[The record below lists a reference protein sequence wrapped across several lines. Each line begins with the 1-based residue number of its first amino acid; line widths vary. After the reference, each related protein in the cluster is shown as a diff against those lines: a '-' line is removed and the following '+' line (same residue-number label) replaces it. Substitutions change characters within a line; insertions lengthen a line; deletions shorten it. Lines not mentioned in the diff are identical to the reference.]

1 MRPPMAKPDEVLL
14 SKMLIELKNVSLFYG
29 ANAALDNLS
38 IEVQGGAVG
47 LLGPNGAGKST
58 LLKTLLGFVEPSQGT
73 ASVFGLDVKTDPLGI
88 RRQVGYMPEDECLI
102 LGMNAVQLVSYAG
115 ELCGMPRRDAMQRA
129 HEVLYYVGL
138 DEERYRPIDGYSAGM
153 KQRVKLAQA
162 LIHDPKLLL
171 LDEPTNGMDTNGRDE
186 MLELVKDIAVDKGIN
201 VILSSH
207 LLPDVEFACSEIIA
221 LSHGSVIIQGQ
232 IETLKKNR
240 GQAFD
245 LRVVGDN
252 EAYIAAL
259 ERHHY
264 RIEVRPDKHLRVTS
278 GSQEQT
284 GTKFFFQ
291 LAYDTGVQL
300 RQLREVR
307 HSLEDVFAE
316 VMSVD
321 AQ

>member
-1 MRPPMAKPDEVLL
+1 
-14 SKMLIELKNVSLFYG
+14 MLIELKNVSLFYG

-115 ELCGMPRRDAMQRA
+115 ELCGMPRRDAMQRS

-138 DEERYRPIDGYSAGM
+138 DEERYRPIDGYSTGM

-207 LLPDVEFACSEIIA
+207 LLPDVEYACSEIIA
-221 LSHGSVIIQGQ
+221 LSHGSAIIQGQ
-232 IETLKKNR
+232 IDTLKKDR

-259 ERHHY
+259 ERHNY
-264 RIEVRPDKHLRVTS
+264 RTEVRPDKHLRVTS
-278 GSQEQT
+278 NNQEQT
-284 GTKFFFQ
+284 DTKFFFQ

-300 RQLREVR
+300 RQMREVR

-321 AQ
+321 L

>member
-1 MRPPMAKPDEVLL
+1 
-14 SKMLIELKNVSLFYG
+14 MLIELKNVSLFYG
-29 ANAALDNLS
+29 TNAALDNLS
-38 IEVQGGAVG
+38 IKVEGGAVG

-73 ASVFGLDVKTDPLGI
+73 AAVLGLDVKTDPLGI
-88 RRQVGYMPEDECLI
+88 RSQVGYMPEDQCLI

-115 ELCGMPRRDAMQRA
+115 ELCGMPGRDAMQRA

-138 DEERYRPIDGYSAGM
+138 DEERYRPIDGYSVGM

-171 LDEPTNGMDTNGRDE
+171 LDEPTNGMDTNGRAE

-207 LLPDVEFACSEIIA
+207 LLPDVEFACTEIIA
-221 LSHGSVIIQGQ
+221 LSHGSVIIQEQ

-245 LRVVGDN
+245 LRIVGDN
-252 EAYIAAL
+252 AAYITAL
-259 ERHHY
+259 ERQNY
-264 RIEVRPDKHLRVTS
+264 QVEVRPDKHLRITS

-307 HSLEDVFAE
+307 HSLEDIFAE

-321 AQ
+321 SQ

>member
-1 MRPPMAKPDEVLL
+1 
-14 SKMLIELKNVSLFYG
+14 MLIELKNVSLFFG
-29 ANAALDNLS
+29 TTVALDNLS
-38 IEVQGGAVG
+38 LEVQGGAVG

-58 LLKTLLGFVEPSQGT
+58 LLKTLLGFIQPNQGS
-73 ASVFGLDVKTDPLGI
+73 AAVFGMNVERDPLEI

-102 LGMNAVQLVSYAG
+102 PGMNAVQLVSYAG
-115 ELCGMPRRDAMQRA
+115 ELCGMPSRDAMQRS

-138 DEERYRPIDGYSAGM
+138 DEERYRAIDGYSAGM

-171 LDEPTNGMDTNGRDE
+171 LDEPTNGMDTGGREE

-207 LLPDVEFACSEIIA
+207 LLPDVEYACHEIIA
-221 LSHGSVIIQGQ
+221 LSHGSVVIQGQ
-232 IETLKKNR
+232 IETLKQNKGR
-240 GQAFD
+240 AFD
-245 LRVVGDN
+245 LRIVGDSD
-252 EAYIAAL
+252 AYITAL
-259 ERHHY
+259 ERQNY
-264 RIEVRPDKHLRVTS
+264 RVEVRPDEHLRVTS
-278 GSQEQT
+278 ESQGET

-300 RQLREVR
+300 RQLREVK
-307 HSLEDVFAE
+307 HSLEDIFAE

>member
-1 MRPPMAKPDEVLL
+1 
-14 SKMLIELKNVSLFYG
+14 MLIELKNVSLFYG
-29 ANAALDNLS
+29 ANAALDNIS
-38 IEVQGGAVG
+38 MAVPGGAVG

-88 RRQVGYMPEDECLI
+88 RKQVGYMPEDECLI

-115 ELCGMPRRDAMQRA
+115 ELCGMPKRDAMQRA

-171 LDEPTNGMDTNGRDE
+171 LDEPTNGMDTSGRDE
-186 MLELVKDIAVDKGIN
+186 MLKLVKDIAVDKGIN

-232 IETLKKNR
+232 IETLKKDR

-259 ERHHY
+259 ERHNY

-321 AQ
+321 L

>member
-1 MRPPMAKPDEVLL
+1 MAKPDEVLS

-115 ELCGMPRRDAMQRA
+115 ELCGMPRRDAIQRA

-207 LLPDVEFACSEIIA
+207 LLPDVEFACSDIIA
-221 LSHGSVIIQGQ
+221 LSHGSVIIQGE

-259 ERHHY
+259 ERHNY
-264 RIEVRPDKHLRVTS
+264 QIEVRPDKHLRATS
-278 GSQEQT
+278 DSQEQT

-316 VMSVD
+316 VISVD
-321 AQ
+321 SQ

>member
-1 MRPPMAKPDEVLL
+1 
-14 SKMLIELKNVSLFYG
+14 MLIELKNVSLFYG

-38 IEVQGGAVG
+38 IEVPGGAIG

-102 LGMNAVQLVSYAG
+102 LGLNAVQLVSYAG

-138 DEERYRPIDGYSAGM
+138 DEERYRPIDGYSVGM

-186 MLELVKDIAVDKGIN
+186 MLRLVKDIAVDKGIN

-207 LLPDVEFACSEIIA
+207 LLPDVEFACTEIIA
-221 LSHGSVIIQGQ
+221 LSHGSVIIQGE

-252 EAYIAAL
+252 AAYITAL
-259 ERHHY
+259 ERHNY
-264 RIEVRPDKHLRVTS
+264 RIEVRPDKHLRITS
-278 GSQEQT
+278 DSQEQT

-321 AQ
+321 SQ

>member
-1 MRPPMAKPDEVLL
+1 
-14 SKMLIELKNVSLFYG
+14 MLIELKNVSLFYG
-29 ANAALDNLS
+29 TNAALDNLS

-58 LLKTLLGFVEPSQGT
+58 LLKTLLGFVQPSQGT

-102 LGMNAVQLVSYAG
+102 LGMNAVQLISYAG
-115 ELCGMPRRDAMQRA
+115 ELCGMPTRDAMQRA

-138 DEERYRPIDGYSAGM
+138 DEERYRPIEGYSAGM

-207 LLPDVEFACSEIIA
+207 LLPDVEFACNEIIA
-221 LSHGSVIIQGQ
+221 LSHGSVIIQEQ

-252 EAYIAAL
+252 AAYITAL
-259 ERHHY
+259 ERHNY
-264 RIEVRPDKHLRVTS
+264 RIEVHPDKHLRVTS
-278 GSQEQT
+278 SSQEQAD
-284 GTKFFFQ
+284 TKFFFQ

-300 RQLREVR
+300 RQMREVR

-321 AQ
+321 L

>member
-1 MRPPMAKPDEVLL
+1 
-14 SKMLIELKNVSLFYG
+14 MLIEIKNVSLFFG
-29 ANAALDNLS
+29 TTPALDNLS
-38 IEVQGGAVG
+38 LEVQGGAVG

-58 LLKTLLGFVEPSQGT
+58 LLKTLLGFVEPTQGT
-73 ASVFGLDVKTDPLGI
+73 AAVFGLDVQKDPLGI

-102 LGMNAVQLVSYAG
+102 PGMNAVQLVAYAG

-138 DEERYRPIDGYSAGM
+138 DEERYRTIDGYSAGM

-171 LDEPTNGMDTNGRDE
+171 LDEPTNGMDTSGREE
-186 MLELVKDIAVDKGIN
+186 MLALVKDISADKGIN

-207 LLPDVEFACSEIIA
+207 LLPDVEFACHEIIA
-221 LSHGSVIIQGQ
+221 LSHGSVVIQGQ
-232 IETLKKNR
+232 IEALKKNK

-245 LRVVGDN
+245 LRIVGDN
-252 EAYIAAL
+252 GTYITAL
-259 ERHHY
+259 ERHNYHV
-264 RIEVRPDKHLRVTS
+264 EMRPDSHLRVTS
-278 GSQEQT
+278 GNHGET
-284 GTKFFFQ
+284 GTRFFFQ
-291 LAYDTGVQL
+291 LACDTGVQL
-300 RQLREVR
+300 RQLREVK

-321 AQ
+321 SQ